1 MTEKEWPRLALT
13 AAIVGLFG
21 WALIGHYSN
30 GLEET
35 LKNIV
40 MLAVGFW
47 LGSSKG
53 SVDSNART
61 DKALDLAATNAA
73 IAPVGTPD
81 DPVNVKDVA

>member
-1 MTEKEWPRLALT
+1 M
-13 AAIVGLFG
+13 IVAYFG
-21 WALIGHYSN
+21 WALLNHYSE

-53 SVDSNART
+53 SADNGSRME
-61 DKALDLAATNAA
+61 KMLDVVRANQEE
-73 IAPVGTPD
+73 
-81 DPVNVKDVA
+81 KQ